1 VVIGRLRGTFS
12 VKQAGMDR
20 GGFTEPSQHWE
31 SRAQK
36 FALRGDGLAAVCSYG
51 MPGFYNRSI
60 ELCQSNALRPW
71 LRLPAAGNALFPM
84 ARPLALDVGCGV
96 ARWSLRLAR
105 AGFQVTGI
113 DLSPT
118 MVRIA
123 RSNAAAARAD
133 CTFEVRDVTA
143 LSLRNQFDLILSVTV
158 MQHVTNPNLARATIR
173 RLADHLAPGGRLV
186 LLEAAPYRETSRCN
200 NKAFRVRP
208 LHWYL
213 EALLNA
219 GLGVTAIRGVDPAP
233 FKSWLLP
240 WYGKLPRAVGI
251 GALALSTAIS
261 LPLDLSLGPLA
272 RRASWHKVIVATA
285 KGRSPPGATP

>member
-1 VVIGRLRGTFS
+1 VIGRLRSALPVRDSGPARRATP
-12 VKQAGMDR
+12 
-20 GGFTEPSQHWE
+20 EPAQHWE
-31 SRAQK
+31 SRAQQ

-51 MPGFYNRSI
+51 MPEFYNRYI
-60 ELCQSNALRPW
+60 ELCQVNALRPW
-71 LRLPAAGNALFPM
+71 LRPPVAGNALFPM

-105 AGFQVTGI
+105 AGFQVTGV

-123 RSNAAAARAD
+123 RSNAASARAD

-173 RLADHLAPGGRLV
+173 RLAEHLAPGGRLV
-186 LLEAAPYRETSRCN
+186 LLEAAPFRDTSRCD

-208 LHWYL
+208 IHWYL

-219 GLGVTAIRGVDPAP
+219 GLGVTAVRGVDPTP
-233 FKSWLLP
+233 LKSWLLP
-240 WYGKLPRAVGI
+240 WYGKLPRALGV
-251 GALALSTAIS
+251 GALALTTAIS
-261 LPLDLSLGPLA
+261 LPLDLSLGRFA
-272 RRASWHKVIVATA
+272 RRSSWHKVIVATA
-285 KGRSPPGATP
+285 KGRSASGATP